1 MGRRLRRQAARVV
14 TASGRWAVSHP
25 ISLVRYRIGLRE
37 NPQVRSP
44 PNPRP
49 RPVSA
54 SRAGRGQGGRIVD
67 TPFMAI
73 SLMRS
78 GGFVLRYRP
87 GPRTPEYIPAM
98 IPASR
103 RVWPGC
109 AVFQF
114 LRPVL
119 PRGSFPPVLY
129 YQGSY
134 WQCLFQLLC
143 AHSRSILL
151 STPTRN
157 HGASLAAPCRRTPFL
172 SSLCLSSSPAC
183 SAANM
188 HARWCRRT
196 AIVVSAAPSSLRRI
210 LSPGTSSWARSEPF
224 RSQCPWGLS
233 SP

>member
-54 SRAGRGQGGRIVD
+54 SRAGRGQGGRWAVVSTIRRLWQYRLCD
-67 TPFMAI
+67 
-73 SLMRS
+73 R

-87 GPRTPEYIPAM
+87 PGPRIAEF
-98 IPASR
+98 
-103 RVWPGC
+103 PGRC
-109 AVFQF
+109 GLCGTVFQF

-119 PRGSFPPVLY
+119 PRVSFPPVLY

-210 LSPGTSSWARSEPF
+210 PSPGTSSWARSEPF

>member
-78 GGFVLRYRP
+78 GGVRP
-87 GPRTPEYIPAM
+87 T
-98 IPASR
+98 
-103 RVWPGC
+103 
-109 AVFQF
+109 
-114 LRPVL
+114 
-119 PRGSFPPVLY
+119 
-129 YQGSY
+129 
-134 WQCLFQLLC
+134 
-143 AHSRSILL
+143 L
-151 STPTRN
+151 STT
-157 HGASLAAPCRRTPFL
+157 G
-172 SSLCLSSSPAC
+172 
-183 SAANM
+183 SAY
-188 HARWCRRT
+188 
-196 AIVVSAAPSSLRRI
+196 RRI
-210 LSPGTSSWARSEPF
+210 PRPLWPVRHCVPVPSPGSSTSQLSPGSLLPRLLLAVSLSTTLRPLPLYTLEYTYTESRCVAR
-224 RSQCPWGLS
+224 RSLHPPRALLPTCMQDGVVGPPS
-233 SP
+233 

>member
-25 ISLVRYRIGLRE
+25 ISLVRYRIGVS
-37 NPQVRSP
+37 VRIHRSDLSP
-44 PNPRP
+44 PNPKP

-54 SRAGRGQGGRIVD
+54 SRAGRGQGGRIDD

-87 GPRTPEYIPAM
+87 GPRTPEYIPA
-98 IPASR
+98 SR

-119 PRGSFPPVLY
+119 PRVSFPPVLY

-157 HGASLAAPCRRTPFL
+157 HGASLAAPSTPRVL
-172 SSLCLSSSPAC
+172 CCQHACKMVSSDRHRSLC
-183 SAANM
+183 SAFKSAKDSLPRHFKLGSFRALQKSVPM
-188 HARWCRRT
+188 GSFIAVILL
-196 AIVVSAAPSSLRRI
+196 AIADSDAA
-210 LSPGTSSWARSEPF
+210 
-224 RSQCPWGLS
+224 
-233 SP
+233 

>member
-1 MGRRLRRQAARVV
+1 MRIHRSDLRLTLDLVLSPRRGPAGARAVVGRSYRRYAVYGNIAYAIGGVRPTLSTGSAYARIIINVELY
-14 TASGRWAVSHP
+14 SG
-25 ISLVRYRIGLRE
+25 
-37 NPQVRSP
+37 Q
-44 PNPRP
+44 
-49 RPVSA
+49 
-54 SRAGRGQGGRIVD
+54 RA
-67 TPFMAI
+67 
-73 SLMRS
+73 
-78 GGFVLRYRP
+78 
-87 GPRTPEYIPAM
+87 
-98 IPASR
+98 
-103 RVWPGC
+103 VWPGC
-109 AVFQF
+109 SVFQF

-119 PRGSFPPVLY
+119 PRVSFPPVLY

-210 LSPGTSSWARSEPF
+210 PSPGTSSWARSEPF

>member
-54 SRAGRGQGGRIVD
+54 SRAGRGQGGRWAVVSTIRRLWQYRLCD
-67 TPFMAI
+67 
-73 SLMRS
+73 R

-87 GPRTPEYIPAM
+87 PGPRIAEF
-98 IPASR
+98 
-103 RVWPGC
+103 PGRC
-109 AVFQF
+109 GLCGTVFQF

-119 PRGSFPPVLY
+119 PRVSFPPVLY

-157 HGASLAAPCRRTPFL
+157 HGASLAAPSTPRVL
-172 SSLCLSSSPAC
+172 CCQHACKMVSSDRHRSLC
-183 SAANM
+183 SAFKSAKDSLPRHFKLGSFRALQKSVPM
-188 HARWCRRT
+188 GSFIAVILL
-196 AIVVSAAPSSLRRI
+196 AIADSDAA
-210 LSPGTSSWARSEPF
+210 
-224 RSQCPWGLS
+224 
-233 SP
+233 